1 MNQRDSDR
9 QLAVLK
15 ALGDET
21 RYAMYEELARSTA
34 ALSAS
39 DLAERLG
46 IHPNTVRLH
55 LERLREVGLVDVEAV
70 HRGTVGR
77 PQHLYFLSAGAPGL
91 GFDPPA
97 HALLAGLLAAL
108 AERVGADA
116 DEAAETGRVWGSD
129 AGRRTRAAQL
139 PRRARVGA
147 RPSSASSRR
156 WSRRRRRPDAARIE
170 FLHCPF
176 RELAEAYPELVCNLH
191 RGLCEGVVDAV
202 GGGTVEEFATLYD
215 AEPCHVTVG
224 VGYPDTTV
232 PSSTSSSEVRCSPSR
247 TPAPSSPSPTPP
259 RQGEEPD
266 RGRRQPRAR
275 AAGRRPPRW
284 LLRPELRDVLR
295 HRRRRRR
302 HQASEHGG
310 VTVVIDPASAP
321 HLGGASLDFKDG
333 LQGAGFASTT
343 RTRSAAAAAA
353 RASASRLAL
362 RRSLACPTVSV
373 LPDELVEQRLHLV
386 AAERAVDARLDGA
399 GAVDAEQPRLARRCA
414 TRRRSARARCR
425 SVPW

>member
-1 MNQRDSDR
+1 MVINTGYILKICRAPGTVKPVNRRDSER

-46 IHPNTVRLH
+46 IHANTVRLH

-116 DEAAETGRVWGSD
+116 TEAAETGRVWGAD
-129 AGRRTRAAQL
+129 AGRRTRARSCL
-139 PRRARVGA
+139 
-147 RPSSASSRR
+147 SALEAELSKLGFEPALESDG
-156 WSRRRRRPDAARIE
+156 PDGSARIE

-191 RGLCEGVVDAV
+191 RGLCEGVVESV

-215 AEPCHVTVG
+215 SEPCHVTVG
-224 VGYPDTTV
+224 VGYPD
-232 PSSTSSSEVRCSPSR
+232 PRSS
-247 TPAPSSPSPTPP
+247 
-259 RQGEEPD
+259 
-266 RGRRQPRAR
+266 
-275 AAGRRPPRW
+275 
-284 LLRPELRDVLR
+284 
-295 HRRRRRR
+295 
-302 HQASEHGG
+302 
-310 VTVVIDPASAP
+310 
-321 HLGGASLDFKDG
+321 
-333 LQGAGFASTT
+333 
-343 RTRSAAAAAA
+343 
-353 RASASRLAL
+353 
-362 RRSLACPTVSV
+362 
-373 LPDELVEQRLHLV
+373 
-386 AAERAVDARLDGA
+386 
-399 GAVDAEQPRLARRCA
+399 A
-414 TRRRSARARCR
+414 TH
-425 SVPW
+425 

>member
-1 MNQRDSDR
+1 MLINTGYILKICPSAGTVKSVNRRESAR

-46 IHPNTVRLH
+46 IHANTVRLH

-116 DEAAETGRVWGSD
+116 GDAAETGRVWGSD
-129 AGRRTRAAQL
+129 AGRRTRSRSCLAAL
-139 PRRARVGA
+139 EGELAKLGFEPALE
-147 RPSSASSRR
+147 
-156 WSRRRRRPDAARIE
+156 PDGSGGTARIE

-224 VGYPDTTV
+224 VGYPESRSPV
-232 PSSTSSSEVRCSPSR
+232 ST
-247 TPAPSSPSPTPP
+247 
-259 RQGEEPD
+259 
-266 RGRRQPRAR
+266 
-275 AAGRRPPRW
+275 
-284 LLRPELRDVLR
+284 
-295 HRRRRRR
+295 
-302 HQASEHGG
+302 
-310 VTVVIDPASAP
+310 
-321 HLGGASLDFKDG
+321 
-333 LQGAGFASTT
+333 
-343 RTRSAAAAAA
+343 
-353 RASASRLAL
+353 
-362 RRSLACPTVSV
+362 
-373 LPDELVEQRLHLV
+373 
-386 AAERAVDARLDGA
+386 
-399 GAVDAEQPRLARRCA
+399 
-414 TRRRSARARCR
+414 
-425 SVPW
+425 